1 MNKGML
7 ALGGALLALAV
18 SVTAQVP
25 GGGPGGGGGM
35 PPQMQ
40 KFMAQ
45 NKYKMQMRQQI
56 RAINEINRNPA
67 TAITATQAKQLLGIL
82 KPWTAKPKMTE
93 EDAKGIMRSVKKVMN
108 ARQLTA
114 MGNVKPQRGFGGGG
128 GRPGG
133 GPGGPGAFGGRPG
146 GGGPGGP
153 GGPGGGPGGGGRRF
167 DPSRMK
173 DVNFLS
179 TKADPNNPRGSRR
192 VESNKRM
199 IAMLEAKARGGSAT
213 AKR

>member
-1 MNKGML
+1 MKNVRL
-7 ALGGALLALAV
+7 ALGGALLALTV
-18 SVTAQVP
+18 SVAAQVP
-25 GGGPGGGGGM
+25 GGGPPGGGGGM

-67 TAITATQAKQLLGIL
+67 TAITSAQAKQLLGIL
-82 KPWTAKPKMTE
+82 KPWTTKPKMTE

-128 GRPGG
+128 RQGG
-133 GPGGPGAFGGRPG
+133 GPGGPGGGPGAFGGRPG
-146 GGGPGGP
+146 GGPGGP
-153 GGPGGGPGGGGRRF
+153 GGPGGGGPRF
-167 DPSRMK
+167 DPNRMK
-173 DVNFLS
+173 DMNFLS
-179 TKADPNNPRGSRR
+179 TKADPNNPRTSRR
-192 VESNKRM
+192 VEGNKRM

>member
-25 GGGPGGGGGM
+25 G
-35 PPQMQ
+35 
-40 KFMAQ
+40 
-45 NKYKMQMRQQI
+45 
-56 RAINEINRNPA
+56 
-67 TAITATQAKQLLGIL
+67 
-82 KPWTAKPKMTE
+82 
-93 EDAKGIMRSVKKVMN
+93 
-108 ARQLTA
+108 
-114 MGNVKPQRGFGGGG
+114 
-128 GRPGG
+128 
-133 GPGGPGAFGGRPG
+133 
-146 GGGPGGP
+146 GGP

-192 VESNKRM
+192 VEGNKRM